1 MKSFTLLTV
10 AAFAAFSIGAQT
22 VAAAPLAAG
31 VQLDSLKL
39 EDGLAELVADR
50 KKDKKEKS
58 ASEAGAL
65 RVPSPFSYGPF
76 GLDNRCK
83 ECAERCDENPDSAS
97 CRRCRARC
105 E

>member
-10 AAFAAFSIGAQT
+10 AAFAAFSVGAQT
-22 VAAAPLAAG
+22 IAAAPLAAG
-31 VQLDSLKL
+31 DQLDSLML
-39 EDGLAELVADR
+39 EEGLAELVADR
-50 KKDKKEKS
+50 KKDKKKS

-76 GLDNRCK
+76 GLDNRCR
-83 ECAERCDENPDSAS
+83 ECAERCDENPDSAR

>member
-1 MKSFTLLTV
+1 MKSFTLLIV
-10 AAFAAFSIGAQT
+10 AAFAAFSVGAQT
-22 VAAAPLAAG
+22 IAAAPLAAG
-31 VQLDSLKL
+31 DQLGSLKL
-39 EDGLAELVADR
+39 AEGLTEPVADE
-50 KKDKKEKS
+50 KKEKKRK

-76 GLDNRCK
+76 GLENRCK
-83 ECAERCDENPDSAS
+83 ECAERCDENPDSAR